1 MKSKKSLQVKKAI
14 KRLYKA
20 TEYVSRER
28 DVNGYEYEFVCT
40 ARRAIAGASMRR
52 LVKRCYK
59 TLDCQGR
66 GWLFWDRPRFNDAR
80 QYCLTISEQGLF
92 VSCSGDGRH

>member
-1 MKSKKSLQVKKAI
+1 MKCKKVLQIKKAM
-14 KRLYKA
+14 KRLNKA
-20 TEYVSRER
+20 IEFVNREY
-28 DVNGYEYEFVCT
+28 DCDGYEYDCVYS

-66 GWLFWDRPRFNDAR
+66 GWLFWDRPRFVDGR
-80 QYCLTISEQGLF
+80 RYYLTVSEQGLYI
-92 VSCSGDGRH
+92 SLPKEGR